1 MSTLLIT
8 NGLIIDGTGKEPF
21 QGHVLV
27 NADKIAAVIR
37 SESLEAGTLLTQ
49 GADQL
54 IDAGGLA
61 VSPGF
66 IDAHSHFDWIAPLS
80 EHAEILCPVIEQGIT
95 TVITGNCGFSPAP
108 ILAGDSQLLNTF
120 AQFCLERPLDCTWR
134 GMEEFLDTLSA
145 GGLLLNHVQLTGH
158 GTAHLSV
165 CRDINRLPSGTEM
178 DSMLA
183 MLRESLEE
191 GSFGISLGL
200 MYPPGM
206 FYSQSELA
214 RVVSVAAKE
223 DRILTV
229 HKRALSRYSGT
240 YPNIP
245 FLGRPHNLRAL
256 EEMLNIG
263 LETGVK
269 LQISHL
275 IFVGRQSW
283 PTAPKAIE
291 MIEQAA
297 ARGLQVRWDIYPH
310 FCGNSYLNVFL
321 PPWFMADIE
330 HNLNNPKAI
339 RRVKLELKMAQ
350 YLLGFNLAD
359 IQIMQAG
366 FSEGEQFNGLDLV
379 EIGLRLSMSP
389 SDALLH
395 LVKKS
400 GGKALQLTYGYSGD
414 EDHEDLIGSMMSHPL
429 CLFMT
434 DTILKSTGFANPA
447 SYGAFPL
454 ILGHFARDK
463 RVLQLS
469 DAVAK
474 MSGFTARWFGIKQRG
489 EIIPDYYADLAIWNP
504 AAIAD
509 TTTRAH
515 TSSRPAGME
524 YVFINGKQVVK
535 HGAYLKDSKNG
546 RVLRWEAVHS

>member
-8 NGLIIDGTGKEPF
+8 NGLIIDGSGKEPF
-21 QGHVLV
+21 KGHVL
-27 NADKIAAVIR
+27 ADGERIMAVLHT
-37 SESLEAGTLLTQ
+37 ESAEAGALLAR
-49 GADQL
+49 GADHQ
-54 IDAGGLA
+54 IDAAGLA
-61 VSPGF
+61 ISPGF

-80 EHAEILCPVIEQGIT
+80 EHAEILYPVVEQGIT

-108 ILAGDSQLLNTF
+108 IRAGDSQLLNTF
-120 AQFCLERPLDCTWR
+120 AEFCLERPLDCTWR
-134 GMEEFLDTLSA
+134 GMGEFLDNLSA
-145 GGLLLNHVQLTGH
+145 GPLLLNHVQLTGH

-165 CRDINRLPSGTEM
+165 CRDISRLPSETEM
-178 DSMLA
+178 ERMLA

-206 FYSQSELA
+206 FYSQGELT
-214 RVVSVAAKE
+214 RVVRVAAE
-223 DRILTV
+223 EGRILTV
-229 HKRALSRYSGT
+229 HKRALSRYSGA
-240 YPNIP
+240 YANIP
-245 FLGRPHNLRAL
+245 LLSRPHNLRAL
-256 EEMLNIG
+256 KEMLDIG

-283 PTAPKAIE
+283 PTAPKAVE

-339 RRVKLELKMAQ
+339 RRVKFELKMAQ

-366 FSEGEQFNGLDLV
+366 YPAGEQFNGLDLV
-379 EIGLRLSMSP
+379 EIGRRLSLSP

-395 LVKKS
+395 LVRMS

-414 EDHEDLIGSMMSHPL
+414 GDHEDLISSMMAHPS

-434 DTILKSTGFANPA
+434 DTILKSAGFANPA

-454 ILGHFARDK
+454 ILGHFARER
-463 RVLQLS
+463 RVLPLK

-474 MSGFTARWFGIKQRG
+474 MSGFTARWFGIKHRG
-489 EIIPDYYADLAIWNP
+489 EITPGYFADLAIWNP
-504 AAIAD
+504 ASIAD

-515 TSSRPAGME
+515 TASRPAGME
-524 YVFINGKQVVK
+524 HVFINGKQVVD
-535 HGAYLKDSKNG
+535 HGAYLKDSKSG
-546 RVLRWEAVHS
+546 HVLRWEPLNM